1 MIPVGPF
8 QLCFYEKKII
18 TNSNK
23 IVEDSKYNTSFGSQ
37 SLKTSRNQGNSSY
50 SKQYW
55 NIYKES
61 AFAVLKQPQKDV
73 WSFCSII

>member
-50 SKQYW
+50 SKQY
-55 NIYKES
+55 
-61 AFAVLKQPQKDV
+61 
-73 WSFCSII
+73 